1 MTITST
7 IPVDRLRTIAT
18 GLDHP
23 EGVAATPDGHLYAG
37 GEAGQVYRID
47 PGSGDVEK
55 IADTGGFILGVA
67 VDGRGQVYLCDTGNA
82 AVLRVD
88 ASGAVDR
95 YCDAAAGGPLANPN
109 WAAFAADGSLLL
121 SDSGSESL
129 DVRDGRVLRIPPG
142 GGDAEVLDLPPLHF
156 PNGLA
161 IAPDGTA
168 YVLES
173 FTPRLS
179 RLGDAGLETVVDLP
193 GVVPDGVALDADGG
207 FVIACYAPNRLLHVT
222 PDGSISVLLDDPT
235 ALHIAMPTNVAFFG
249 EDRRTL
255 AIAALGGYDISALDV
270 PLAGAPLHLPG
281 EA

>member
-23 EGVAATPDGHLYAG
+23 EGVAASPDGHLYAG

-47 PGSGDVEK
+47 PGSGSVEQ

-67 VDGRGQVYLCDTGNA
+67 LDGRGDLYLCDTGNA
-82 AVLRVD
+82 AVIRID
-88 ASGAVDR
+88 ADGTVDR
-95 YCDAAAGGPLANPN
+95 YCDAAEGGPLANPN
-109 WAAFAADGSLLL
+109 WAAFDADGSLLL

-129 DVRDGRVLRIPPG
+129 AARDGRLLRVPQG

-161 IAPDGTA
+161 IAADGTA

-193 GVVPDGVALDADGG
+193 GVVPDGLALDADGG
-207 FVIACYAPNRLLHVT
+207 FVIACYAPNRLLHVAA
-222 PDGSISVLLDDPT
+222 DAGVSVLLDDEM
-235 ALHIAMPTNVAFFG
+235 ALHVPMPTNVAFFG

-255 AIAALGGYDISALDV
+255 AIASLGGYDISALGV
-270 PLAGAPLHLPG
+270 PFAGAPLHLPG
-281 EA
+281 NA